1 MPAIAR
7 FNVTPV
13 KGTRLLHPE
22 QVELTAAGI
31 PGNRRFFL
39 VDEEGDLYSGSDF
52 GALVRVRADTRDGRL
67 ACVFPSG
74 TVVEAEPELGEPLE
88 VDFYGRAVPTRVVD
102 GGFAEAFSS
111 FVGRRLRLVR
121 AENDGDGPDV
131 RRLSLVST
139 ASVRELA
146 RRGGH
151 EGDLDPGR
159 FRMNVEL
166 DGCAPFEEDT
176 WDGRRVRLGEAVVRL
191 YGQIPRCDVTTQSPE
206 TGEKDFETLKVIAGF
221 RPLME
226 RDGAGGR
233 GIPFGMY
240 AEVEEPGAA
249 ALGDP
254 VAPV

>member
-52 GALVRVRADTRDGRL
+52 GPLVRVRASAQDERLVCAFPDG
-67 ACVFPSG
+67 
-74 TVVEAEPELGEPLE
+74 TTVEAEPDRGEPLV
-88 VDFYGRAVPTRVVD
+88 VDFYGRPVPARVVG
-102 GGFAEAFSS
+102 GGFAEAFSA
-111 FVGRRLRLVR
+111 FVGRPLRLVR
-121 AENDGDGPDV
+121 AEADGDGPDV
-131 RRLSLVST
+131 RRLSLVSL

-146 RRGGH
+146 GRGGH
-151 EGDLDPGR
+151 KGDLDPGR
-159 FRMNVEL
+159 FRINVEI
-166 DGCAPFEEDT
+166 DGCAPFEEDS

-249 ALGDP
+249 AVGDP
-254 VAPV
+254 VAPA